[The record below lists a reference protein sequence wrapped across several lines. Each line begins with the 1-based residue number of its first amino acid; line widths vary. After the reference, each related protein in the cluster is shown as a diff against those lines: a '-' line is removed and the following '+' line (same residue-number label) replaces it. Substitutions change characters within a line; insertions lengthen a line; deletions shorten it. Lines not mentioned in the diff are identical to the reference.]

1 MADAQASGACGSNI
15 VRVQVPFPARKWLS
29 HGQPFLEKTRG
40 IGEYCFY
47 EVIMLLRSSQI
58 RRAVVL
64 FLDIFGILMAFII
77 SWHMRFQGQYMWME
91 SDLYISSL
99 ILIALFY
106 LMIFVFIDNKRP
118 SVVRQSP
125 FELFVSVASNQLIL
139 MAAYVSYLFAMQL
152 GDLVSRYVI
161 GFTFLFAFFFDYI
174 LRIIFR
180 ALLISYSKDGERIN
194 NVMLVTLSYLA
205 KDIIA
210 EFEKNQGYLM
220 RISCIT
226 ILDKDMVGRNYN
238 GIPVVGNEENFLD
251 THRQNV
257 YDEVFVN
264 IPYGYELK
272 LKKLIMGFE
281 QMGVT
286 VNLNIEIFNID
297 AREKRIRSFA
307 GYQVVSF
314 AAAILDPGSLFIKRL
329 FDIIGSVVG
338 LIICAISLLIF
349 GPLIKITS
357 PGPIFFSQT
366 RVGINGRRFKIYKLR
381 TMYQDAEERK
391 AELME
396 QNEMQG
402 LMFKIKDDPRITPV
416 GRFLRKTS
424 IDELPQF
431 LNVLL
436 GDMSLVGTRPPTEDE
451 YEQYRTYHMRRLS
464 IKPGIT
470 GMWQVSGSNEVK
482 NFEDVVKLDLYYI
495 DNWSL
500 LLDFRLLIKTVWIV
514 IFGRGAS

>member
-1 MADAQASGACGSNI
+1 
-15 VRVQVPFPARKWLS
+15 
-29 HGQPFLEKTRG
+29 
-40 IGEYCFY
+40 
-47 EVIMLLRSSQI
+47 MLLRNSQI
-58 RRAVVL
+58 RRTVVL
-64 FLDIFGILMAFII
+64 FIDLIGILLSFIL
-77 SWHMRFQGQYMWME
+77 SWQLRFRGTVFWTDME
-91 SDLYISSL
+91 LYVSSL
-99 ILIALFY
+99 IVIALIYLVIFIFY
-106 LMIFVFIDNKRP
+106 DNKRP
-118 SVVRQSP
+118 SVIRQTP
-125 FELFVSVASNQLIL
+125 FELLISVFTNQLVL
-139 MAAYVSYLFAMQL
+139 MAAYVIYLFAVQRG
-152 GDLVSRYVI
+152 GDASRYVI
-161 GFTFLFAFFFDYI
+161 GLTFLFAFLLDYI
-174 LRIIFR
+174 FRIIFR
-180 ALLISYSKDGERIN
+180 TMLISYSKDSDRVN

-210 EFEKNQGYLM
+210 QFEKNQGYLT

-238 GIPVVGNEENFLD
+238 GIPVVGNEDNFLD

-264 IPYGYELK
+264 IPYGYEMK

-297 AREKRIRSFA
+297 AREKRIRSIA

-314 AAAILDPGSLFIKRL
+314 AAAIHDPGSLFIKRV
-329 FDIIGSVVG
+329 FDVVG
-338 LIICAISLLIF
+338 SLIGLVICGICLLIF
-349 GPLIKITS
+349 GPVIKLTS
-357 PGPIFFSQT
+357 PGPILFSQT
-366 RVGINGRRFKIYKLR
+366 RVGINGRRFKIYKMR
-381 TMYQDAEERK
+381 TMYQDAEARK
-391 AELME
+391 AELMA
-396 QNEMQG
+396 QNEMNG

-416 GRFLRKTS
+416 GKFLRKTS

-470 GMWQVSGSNEVK
+470 GMWQVSGRSEVK

-500 LLDFRLLIKTVWIV
+500 LMDLRLLIVTVWIV
-514 IFGRGAS
+514 IFGKGAS